1 MLLSVL
7 NPVLAQDSDMTANER
22 QARRIFNQA
31 YQQVFGEQG
40 AKLHYDVN
48 IIGIYKTS
56 GTIWFKGKKK
66 KFVDAKVNSW
76 NDGETV
82 YTVKK
87 KKKKKEVEVRS
98 AKNNKQDKYSGK
110 FKFVPENFDYSVAN
124 DEEGLM
130 LTLDSSLSCPC
141 DNSIYCSPRCAGNA
155 VLRFSDGDICNT
167 ATPVKCCI
175 RYCCNTGWQHNLREC
190 DAIGKCAVSERQEAL
205 RELNC
210 LQTYTT
216 GKCTVSD
223 RLYGIRKL
231 YAFHRGTAGKSTAS
245 DSCDF

>member
-1 MLLSVL
+1 MRNRIILILTLLLSVL
-7 NPVLAQDSDMTANER
+7 NPVLAQDSEMTANER

-124 DEEGLM
+124 EEEGLM
-130 LTLDSSLSCPC
+130 LTLKAKKGAKGIKEVHAL
-141 DNSIYCSPRCAGNA
+141 
-155 VLRFSDGDICNT
+155 
-167 ATPVKCCI
+167 VK
-175 RYCCNTGWQHNLREC
+175 R
-190 DAIGKCAVSERQEAL
+190 
-205 RELNC
+205 
-210 LQTYTT
+210 QTYEPIRVRIKISIIWTT
-216 GKCTVSD
+216 IKISD
-223 RLYGIRKL
+223 FQSGGITDEMLSFPKEQYKDYKFVDKR
-231 YAFHRGTAGKSTAS
+231 
-245 DSCDF
+245 